1 MKFGQLKNIH
11 ANMQY
16 GFFIKQEEGFTW
28 CDTTVNQIKETDV
41 EFDKYINDYSGHIIL
56 LGGKNENT

>member
-11 ANMQY
+11 TNMQY
-16 GFFIKQEEGFTW
+16 GFLIKQEEGFTW
-28 CDTTVNQIKETDV
+28 CDTTVNQIKKAEI
-41 EFDKYINDYSGHIIL
+41 EFDIYINSYPNHIIL